1 MSNPNFNVHNIAALA
16 RIALT
21 DQEESLFQ
29 IQLEQIL
36 ERVKQL
42 KTVDVSHVQLTAHA
56 APVYNIFRKDEPK
69 DGLSKSA
76 ALANAPCS
84 ANGFFLVTKAVE

>member
-1 MSNPNFNVHNIAALA
+1 MHNTAALA

-21 DQEESLFQ
+21 EQEESVFQ
-29 IQLEQIL
+29 IQLEEVL

-42 KTVDVSHVQLTAHA
+42 KTVDVANVQPTAHA
-56 APVYNIFRKDEPK
+56 GPVYNVFRKDDAPK
-69 DGLSKSA
+69 DNCLSQSA
-76 ALANAPCS
+76 ALANAPRS